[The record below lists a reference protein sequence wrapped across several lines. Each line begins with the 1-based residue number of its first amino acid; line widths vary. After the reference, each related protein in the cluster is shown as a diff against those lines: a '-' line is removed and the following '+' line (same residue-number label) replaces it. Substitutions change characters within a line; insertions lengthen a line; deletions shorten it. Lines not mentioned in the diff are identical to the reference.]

1 MFNIVLVEP
10 RIAGNVGTIGRYC
23 YNLGFTLHIVGP
35 HFLDYDNK
43 KIMRAGLD
51 YWDKLDVILYDDT
64 DDFLSKNPY
73 FDRFFY
79 ASTKAVKY
87 FCDSDLRYKVG
98 DYFIFGS
105 ESFGL
110 PQPKFIDLMKNYP
123 KNVIKVP
130 QKKHGRSLNL
140 ALSVAAISAYALSL
154 NIKHFD
160 V

>member
-64 DDFLSKNPY
+64 NDFLSKNTNV
-73 FDRFFY
+73 DRFFY
-79 ASTKAVKY
+79 ASTKAKKY
-87 FCDSDLRYKVG
+87 FCDDLGYQAG

-110 PQPKFIDLMKNYP
+110 PQPQFIDLMKKYP
-123 KNVIKVP
+123 QNVIKVP

-140 ALSVAAISAYALSL
+140 ALSVAAISAYALAQ
-154 NIKHFD
+154 NISDFKEI
-160 V
+160 

>member
-35 HFLDYDNK
+35 HFLDYDDK

-51 YWDKLDVILYDDT
+51 YWDKLDVVLYDDT
-64 DDFLSKNPY
+64 DDFLAKNKS

-79 ASTKAVKY
+79 ASTKAKKY
-87 FCDSDLRYKVG
+87 FCDDDLKYQVG

-110 PQPKFIDLMKNYP
+110 PQSQFIDLMKQYSQ
-123 KNVIKVP
+123 NVIKVP

-140 ALSVAAISAYALSL
+140 ALSVSAISAYALSQ
-154 NIKHFD
+154 NIFSFEE
-160 V
+160 